1 MSEDNTLAQVVAG
14 TAPQP
19 YEKQENSYDDLQDDA
34 ESAVDSGLEADASP
48 EEKITQAAA
57 DGKITQAQ
65 AAQLKKTLKIK
76 VDGQELEETVD
87 FNDEEGLKRTL
98 QKSRA
103 FDKRNNEFAQYR
115 SQTEKL
121 LEMLEKDPE
130 GLMEKLGFDLDGFA
144 EKRLSKRVEELKKSP
159 EQVDREK
166 MEKEL
171 QDLREEKKRIQEEQ
185 QKSQM
190 EKMRNESAQQIE
202 SEIADA
208 LGAVSSIL
216 PKKNPIVLQRIAQT
230 MLTAMKNGYPE
241 VTAKDVI
248 PLVEKQWKQELND
261 LFSVLPEDTMEM
273 LVGKPNLERH
283 RKKYLASKRA
293 GTQTATP
300 KQLVKDTGIKADI
313 PNDDNNPKSKEK
325 FKKFFTFD

>member
-1 MSEDNTLAQVVAG
+1 MSEDNSLAQVVAG

-19 YEKQENSYDDLQDDA
+19 YEKQEPNYDEMQEDV
-34 ESAVDSGLEADASP
+34 ESAVDSGLEEEASP

-87 FNDEEGLKRTL
+87 FNDEEDLKRRL
-98 QKSRA
+98 QKARA

-130 GLMEKLGFDLDGFA
+130 ALMEKLGYNLDEFA

-159 EQVDREK
+159 EQIEREK

-171 QDLREEKKRIQEEQ
+171 QDLREEKKRIEEEK
-185 QKSQM
+185 QKAQM
-190 EKMRNESAQQIE
+190 EKLRNESAQQIE
-202 SEIADA
+202 SEIAEA
-208 LGAVSSIL
+208 LGAANSIL

-261 LFSVLPEDTMEM
+261 LFSVLPEETMEM
-273 LVGKPNLERH
+273 LIGKPNLERH

-293 GTQTATP
+293 GAQTATA
-300 KQLVKDTGIKADI
+300 KQIVKDTGVKASI
-313 PNDDNNPKSKEK
+313 PSDDSQPKSKEK